1 MTKHRI
7 LLGGV
12 MLVGLG
18 LVAVGA
24 VASTSSQP
32 EPFTDQACLDC
43 HSDQARLMELA
54 VVEEEE
60 PEAALSSGPG

>member
-1 MTKHRI
+1 MKRRFI
-7 LLGGV
+7 FSIA

-24 VASTSSQP
+24 VASTHGQP

-43 HSDQARLMELA
+43 HTDQARLTELA

-60 PEAALSSGPG
+60 PEESLSSGPG

>member
-43 HSDQARLMELA
+43 HTDQQRVAELA
-54 VVEEEE
+54 VVVEE
-60 PEAALSSGPG
+60 PEEGLSSGPG